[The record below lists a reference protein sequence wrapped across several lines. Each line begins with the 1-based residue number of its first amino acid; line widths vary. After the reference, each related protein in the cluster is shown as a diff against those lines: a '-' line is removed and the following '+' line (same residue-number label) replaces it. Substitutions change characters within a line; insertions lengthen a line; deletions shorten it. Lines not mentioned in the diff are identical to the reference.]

1 MIGCHAEAL
10 TTDIVRDEAE
20 LSDCRWF
27 SRAEVKTMIARTHG
41 DGLFLPPPFA
51 IAHQLIKAWAE
62 YE

>member
-10 TTDIVRDEAE
+10 TTDIQRDEAE
-20 LSDCRWF
+20 LTDCRWF
-27 SRAEVKTMIARTHG
+27 SRAEVKAMIAGKHS
-41 DGLFLPPPFA
+41 DGLFIPPPFA